1 MEDSRGQASWLW
13 YPHMNSLTS
22 LVSQAETSEQTTFVR
37 ELQGCATP
45 SYLTPVQIRRM
56 GRREAADEMARAVEG
71 RAWRVLALLGVCVRL
86 SGPGSRS
93 VTLPPVWRE
102 VGKVEA
108 KNKLT
113 RKLLEKLL
121 RRRGLHSSRS
131 NGYGEVIKWL
141 TGEDTTVN
149 QEKSQGWWLGR
160 WLTILRGPMLPDKSP
175 ETRKDSILVYEI
187 QNCLFPGLK
196 NLMGIQ
202 RFYLCL
208 CYMDGAL

>member
-1 MEDSRGQASWLW
+1 MVIRKKCLKKQTDTAGEYMEDSRGQASWLW

-93 VTLPPVWRE
+93 VTLPPIWRE

-108 KNKLT
+108 KNELT

-121 RRRGLHSSRS
+121 QRRGR
-131 NGYGEVIKWL
+131 GDEGFIQAGAMG
-141 TGEDTTVN
+141 T
-149 QEKSQGWWLGR
+149 EK
-160 WLTILRGPMLPDKSP
+160 
-175 ETRKDSILVYEI
+175 
-187 QNCLFPGLK
+187 
-196 NLMGIQ
+196 
-202 RFYLCL
+202 
-208 CYMDGAL
+208 